1 MYGRNNKNLETI
13 TNKVKYTFDKIEG
26 VAPIPRESIQIIT
39 TNLFSKSLF
48 VLL

>member
-1 MYGRNNKNLETI
+1 MYDRNNKNLETI
-13 TNKVKYTFDKIEG
+13 NKVKYTFDKIEG
-26 VAPIPRESIQIIT
+26 VAPIPHESMQIIT